1 MLEVPYSYPWW
12 RIPILLVIFPYFW
25 WKSTIFTM
33 VSPWWNTHHHLQ
45 AHPAWASS
53 TWLQMI
59 CIDIMILHVYCMLYE
74 LYIYILHYISILH
87 IYIYICI
94 FLYIYIFIVQLL
106 TMAQMAI
113 GAFRR
118 CIPELH
124 IAWTMYPLVS
134 SGWWLS
140 HLRKQGSQ
148 LGTSYPNNISDDDI
162 CLTGIGPKNL

>member
-1 MLEVPYSYPWW
+1 
-12 RIPILLVIFPYFW
+12 
-25 WKSTIFTM
+25 M

-53 TWLQMI
+53 TWLHILEMI

-74 LYIYILHYISILH
+74 YIYIYCTILVYYTYIYYCH
-87 IYIYICI
+87 CIYICV
-94 FLYIYIFIVQLL
+94 YIYIVQLL

-118 CIPELH
+118 CIPKLH

-134 SGWWLS
+134 SGWWLR
-140 HLRKQGSQ
+140 HLRKQGNQ
-148 LGTSYPNNISDDDI
+148 LGTSYPNNISPDDI
-162 CLTGIGPKNL
+162 CWLGSDPKSVAKPETPKLSCRPP